1 VPKKEDHRTCG
12 PECPYRGLYEGSQA
26 SLSDMARRQADALS
40 RVGRLRNALVLSL
53 KRHFPEKFSRAES
66 GFGGRLSD
74 ADDEVLLAYLTAFL
88 GASPLDAHLQAA
100 SGLHELRTALESIG
114 VRLHGDEPTG
124 WARQIRE
131 LGIMVRPTADKI
143 SHERPTDGLPSDHTA
158 RSLGNQGPV
167 SSTPAQPG
175 PSLGNLFLGE
185 SPDES
190 NRLGALFEPSEQEYK
205 PRADAEMTLAAVVP
219 AVPSGPTPID
229 DRTPLLGDLF
239 LNPPSLGRAQ
249 DQTGRWNPSPLLP
262 MREPEDHMS
271 GRQPVNIPDI
281 DHTDS
286 PSNSMSGIAF
296 QTNDATVTVGDGSRQ
311 GRTDEQ
317 YDAVRSDSITDGL
330 VPPSD
335 PDRRGDVVG
344 STPPSHSGWVDP
356 LVPGARMEQPEVAVA
371 PASGDEVA
379 AGVTTEKSDTESQTV
394 GQDGGGQGPVHTPA
408 GGTNGPG
415 YGQPLRPELFT
426 PTKPSK
432 TSRRTTRTV
441 RQRAERPDAT
451 LLDIPVDQV
460 PVQDLPT
467 DLRARLTDA
476 ALLPRPVFTSDLIA
490 IAGSSDTIAAWESDL
505 RATPASSPVR
515 FLAAKGRHRLRGSLV
530 VPVTRSNTEKSGRP
544 NWWADCVE
552 RYRGARLYELGVL
565 LHRIGDEVVSA
576 QFEEH
581 GALLRLNT
589 ARGIVGTV
597 VLFESLSTDPAA
609 SNVLE
614 TMLKQLLGE
623 RCSLVAILTT
633 SGEAAAVTLLGE
645 AIGRLAVTNGWRP
658 QFPVITAR
666 SWEFADDRGSTA
678 QLVLGG

>member
-1 VPKKEDHRTCG
+1 
-12 PECPYRGLYEGSQA
+12 
-26 SLSDMARRQADALS
+26 MARRQADALS
-40 RVGRLRNALVLSL
+40 RVGRLRNALVLAL

-66 GFGGRLSD
+66 GFGGRLSE

-131 LGIMVRPTADKI
+131 SGVMMRPAADMI
-143 SHERPTDGLPSDHTA
+143 SHERPTDVPPKDHTA
-158 RSLGNQGPV
+158 RSFSNQGPE

-175 PSLGNLFLGE
+175 PSLGNLFLAE
-185 SPDES
+185 SPDEY
-190 NRLGALFEPSEQEYK
+190 NRLGALFEPSELEYK
-205 PRADAEMTLAAVVP
+205 PEPRADAEMTPAAVVP
-219 AVPSGPTPID
+219 AVPTGPTPID
-229 DRTPLLGDLF
+229 DRSPLLGDLF
-239 LNPPSLGRAQ
+239 LNPPLLGRAQ

-262 MREPEDHMS
+262 MLEREDHVS
-271 GRQPVNIPDI
+271 GQQPVNIRDV
-281 DHTDS
+281 DHTGS
-286 PSNSMSGIAF
+286 PSNSIPGTAI
-296 QTNDATVTVGDGSRQ
+296 QTNDGTDTVGEGYRQ
-311 GRTDEQ
+311 GWTDEQ
-317 YDAVRSDSITDGL
+317 YDAGRSDSTTGGSVLALDAE
-330 VPPSD
+330 
-335 PDRRGDVVG
+335 RGGDAVG
-344 STPPSHSGWVDP
+344 STPSPHTGLVDP
-356 LVPGARMEQPEVAVA
+356 LVPEARIGHPEVAA
-371 PASGDEVA
+371 SPATADEVA
-379 AGVTTEKSDTESQTV
+379 AVGPIEKSATETQTV
-394 GQDGGGQGPVHTPA
+394 GQDGGEQGPVHTPA

-505 RATPASSPVR
+505 RASPASSPVR

-597 VLFESLSTDPAA
+597 VLFESLSTDPTT

-633 SGEAAAVTLLGE
+633 SGEATAVTLLGE
-645 AIGRLAVTNGWRP
+645 AIGRLAVANGWRP